1 MLVGSGQCFRSNI
14 FKPTRSTDIPRMSND
29 ENACALCAGMDTQSS
44 FFELRRKAECSL
56 EDFDKVSLIT
66 EDQAF
71 GFRPGEIL
79 KRLQIRS
86 QTHPAA
92 LMCERSSNAI
102 SRHAISLVP
111 SSGENIPRDV
121 RSTA

>member
-1 MLVGSGQCFRSNI
+1 MPYEGL
-14 FKPTRSTDIPRMSND
+14 
-29 ENACALCAGMDTQSS
+29 ENACALCAGMGAQSS
-44 FFELRRKAECSL
+44 LFELQRKAERSL

-71 GFRPGEIL
+71 GFRHGEIL
-79 KRLQIRS
+79 KRLQSRS

-92 LMCERSSNAI
+92 LICERLSNGI

-121 RSTA
+121 RSTAE